1 MFIIITFFF
10 FSFAAANLLINN
22 CGILKIGDFGLAR
35 TINEGTLEYTNGVV
49 TRWYRPPELF
59 LGAKKYTSSIDMWG
73 VGCVFGELFK
83 SKAILPGHDDIDQL
97 KKIFRLCGSPTQFNM
112 PHWDSLPHSKT
123 IKVEVGPRQVR
134 ETFQRFE
141 SGEAIDLLDR
151 LLVLDPARCLAASE
165 ALDHDYFYTEPLP
178 IKPSE

>member
-1 MFIIITFFF
+1 M
-10 FSFAAANLLINN
+10 INN
-22 CGILKIGDFGLAR
+22 CGILKIADFGLAR
-35 TINEGTLEYTNGVV
+35 TINEDALEYTNGVV

-59 LGAKKYTSSIDMWG
+59 LGGKKYTTSIDMWG
-73 VGCVFGELFK
+73 VGCIFGELLK

-97 KKIFRLCGSPTQFNM
+97 KKIFRLCGSPTKFNM

-134 ETFQRFE
+134 EAFQRYE
-141 SGEAIDLLDR
+141 REEAVDLLDR
-151 LLVLDPARCLAASE
+151 LLVLDPARRLAAFE